1 MKPRKMMDTAWDWA
15 ERAHKKRRNPVH
27 GEEEIC
33 FVLDDE
39 FLFRKENGESMT
51 QTGEFELEE
60 WFFCGGRGGLANP
73 TLLLKSHTLI
83 DISIDR

>member
-51 QTGEFELEE
+51 QLGSSNWRSGFFAGE
-60 WFFCGGRGGLANP
+60 GVA
-73 TLLLKSHTLI
+73 LLTRPCYLNHTH
-83 DISIDR
+83 